1 MSNKIFQSLPAGSSS
16 FTEIRKEGCY
26 YVDKTPYLKTVFSK
40 ESSTDKTSSLAGSPV
55 LLFTRP
61 RRFGKTLLMN
71 MFEAFLKIDSH
82 NPGDT
87 TLHNQLFH
95 GTKITEDKAFCEKY
109 MGKFPVI
116 CITLKNVF
124 GKNFNIAYS
133 KLAEIVAS
141 KALEFSFLKDSKAL
155 DMMTGIHIQRYQV
168 RVI

>member
-16 FTEIRKEGCY
+16 FTEIRKEDCY

-87 TLHNQLFH
+87 TLHNKLFH
-95 GTKITEDKAFCEKY
+95 GTKNNRGQSI
-109 MGKFPVI
+109 
-116 CITLKNVF
+116 L
-124 GKNFNIAYS
+124 
-133 KLAEIVAS
+133 
-141 KALEFSFLKDSKAL
+141 
-155 DMMTGIHIQRYQV
+155 
-168 RVI
+168 

>member
-1 MSNKIFQSLPAGSSS
+1 MSNKIFKSLPAGSSS

-95 GTKITEDKAFCEKY
+95 GTKITEVITNTPS
-109 MGKFPVI
+109 GKRM
-116 CITLKNVF
+116 VF
-124 GKNFNIAYS
+124 FMDLIGFEPTTPTMRMWCAPNCATS
-133 KLAEIVAS
+133 L
-141 KALEFSFLKDSKAL
+141 
-155 DMMTGIHIQRYQV
+155 
-168 RVI
+168 